1 MSFKKS
7 WWSLLR
13 ANCFGQTVQ
22 LYQKIKLK
30 LLTQMARLEVAYEN
44 QSSRFYRQD
53 QNFQRQFF
61 HIYESRLKQLGDLL
75 RQKVATKYGEKQL
88 ITQPVLNL

>member
-1 MSFKKS
+1 
-7 WWSLLR
+7 
-13 ANCFGQTVQ
+13 
-22 LYQKIKLK
+22 
-30 LLTQMARLEVAYEN
+30 MARLEVAYEN

-88 ITQPVLNL
+88 ITQPVLNLNLHVHFRREIPNQEDIRLK